1 MAYTSGLD
9 EEKEANLQA
18 NLHIHIYVYII
29 ICTGSYFFGLLIT
42 EPSSGIIAGTVY
54 N

>member
-9 EEKEANLQA
+9 EEKEA